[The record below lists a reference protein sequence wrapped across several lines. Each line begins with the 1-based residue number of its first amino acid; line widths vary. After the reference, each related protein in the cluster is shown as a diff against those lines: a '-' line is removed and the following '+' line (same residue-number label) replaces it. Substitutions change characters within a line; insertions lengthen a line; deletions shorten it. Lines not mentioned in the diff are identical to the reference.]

1 MKNTDPF
8 CGKCG
13 LARTTNEVGQLICR
27 PCMRANS
34 IRSAAQGTATR
45 RARTGGG
52 WPVRGAIK
60 AAAEARTLA
69 EQRQESALDWF
80 DAMCDLHDIGMTV
93 PRMSPNA
100 GRLEA
105 GQSLY
110 PRREVTA

>member
-45 RARTGGG
+45 RARADGG
-52 WPVRGAIK
+52 WSVMNKKKVGAQVAAPVDTGLTAW
-60 AAAEARTLA
+60 ET
-69 EQRQESALDWF
+69 F
-80 DAMCDLHDIGMTV
+80 DAMCDLHGIGATLPQMH
-93 PRMSPNA
+93 PNA
-100 GRLEA
+100 GRLKA
-105 GQSLY
+105 GESLY
-110 PRREVTA
+110 PRREVMV